1 MEELNCLAIIG
12 LTSLENI
19 GLRSILHDMWKGR
32 VECFSKFKEFGPFA
46 DRMNGYIVSSDC
58 FLCNVEFFLP
68 RKSKTMI
75 IATNCDES
83 SMTEEKNLLSVRW
96 DEADIIGAIS
106 KYVSGLGDNEIPRGE
121 LSTREIEVLRLIA
134 SGNLNK
140 EIADKLCISVNTVI
154 THRKNISTKLGIKS
168 ASGLSLY
175 AMMNG
180 ILKDPL
186 PL

>member
-1 MEELNCLAIIG
+1 
-12 LTSLENI
+12 
-19 GLRSILHDMWKGR
+19 
-32 VECFSKFKEFGPFA
+32 
-46 DRMNGYIVSSDC
+46 
-58 FLCNVEFFLP
+58 
-68 RKSKTMI
+68 MI

>member
-1 MEELNCLAIIG
+1 MEELNCLAVIG

-19 GLRSILHDMWKGR
+19 GLRSILHDLWKGK
-32 VECFSKFKEFGPFA
+32 VECFSRFKEFEPFA
-46 DRMNGYIVSSDC
+46 DRMAGYIVSSDC
-58 FLCNVEFFLP
+58 FLCNAEFFLP
-68 RKSKTMI
+68 RKSKTML
-75 IATNCDES
+75 IAASCEETG
-83 SMTEEKNLLSVRW
+83 MTETKNLLSVRW
-96 DEADIIGAIS
+96 DEAEIRGALN
-106 KYVSGLGDNEIPRGE
+106 KYVSLIEENEIPRGE
-121 LSTREIEVLRLIA
+121 LSIREIEVLRLIA
-134 SGNLNK
+134 SGKLNK

-180 ILKDPL
+180 IINDPH